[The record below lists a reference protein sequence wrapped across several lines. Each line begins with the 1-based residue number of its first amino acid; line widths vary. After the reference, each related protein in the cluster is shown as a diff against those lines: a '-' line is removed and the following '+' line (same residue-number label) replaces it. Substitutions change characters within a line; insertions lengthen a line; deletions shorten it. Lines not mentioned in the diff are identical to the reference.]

1 MNKDAYRRALETC
14 ATEPIHI
21 IGGIQP
27 PGVLLVYQRGSKK
40 IMAASANAASLFET
54 AGIDEVLGQPIQSFL
69 DPVVLRMISE
79 SLANAEPGP
88 SRLAGMVNIGAL
100 GALHHVSAHAACEL
114 VHVELEPCGD
124 GQDPDESQAALALDS
139 SPRESL
145 LQSLA
150 AQVQAVSGYSRVMV
164 YRFLHDDTG
173 EVVAEALDGDL
184 PSYFGLRYPASDIP
198 PQARALYLRNRVRA
212 IADASHV
219 PVPVHQHPDL
229 AEPLD
234 MSFDVLRTVSPVHL
248 EYLRNM
254 GVAASMSISL
264 VVDGRL
270 WGLVACHHHEPRPVS
285 ARTRQTLDL
294 LGRHASMILD
304 ASALREAVEREEAMR
319 AQRDTLE
326 SRLHRASDP
335 IRALGRALPQALA
348 AVPADGIV
356 VHVEGATHA
365 HGSVPDSGGIDAA
378 LRWARTRGRS
388 GVSHTHRSD
397 DWSLTPHAEACGL
410 LAVPLGRG
418 VDGWMLLFRRE
429 ERLTVRWAGRPDQPF
444 QINPSGDRVGPRTSF
459 AEWQEQVQGGARPW
473 TRRDIELAQRLRLVF
488 ERAGADAGAGARAR
502 LARDPAAVLE
512 IREQAARLR
521 RLAELMGGAAPSQ
534 ARLKR
539 VHGLLSQL
547 ERELGALAEAETE
560 P

>member
-14 ATEPIHI
+14 ATEPIHV

-27 PGVLLVYQRGSKK
+27 PGVLLVYQRGTKQVL
-40 IMAASANAASLFET
+40 AASANAVELFE
-54 AGIDEVLGQPIQSFL
+54 AGGIDEVLGQPVQSFL
-69 DPVVLRMISE
+69 DPVVLRLVSE
-79 SLANAEPGP
+79 AVANGEPGP
-88 SRLAGMVNIGAL
+88 SRLAGVANIGAV
-100 GALHHVSAHAACEL
+100 GELHHVSAHLSCDL
-114 VHVELEPCGD
+114 VHVELEPSGD
-124 GQDPDESQAALALDS
+124 SPDPDESHAVLALDA

-145 LQSLA
+145 LEALA
-150 AQVQAVSGYSRVMV
+150 AQVQALSGYSRVMV
-164 YRFLHDDTG
+164 YRFLHDGAG
-173 EVVAEALDGDL
+173 EVVAESLDGDL

-212 IADASHV
+212 IADSRHV

-254 GVAASMSISL
+254 GVAASMSVSL
-264 VVDGRL
+264 VVDGKL

-285 ARTRQTLDL
+285 ARTRQALDL

-304 ASALREAVEREEAMR
+304 ASALREVVQREEAMR
-319 AQRDTLE
+319 AQRDAVE
-326 SRLHRASDP
+326 MQLHRAANP
-335 IRALGRALPQALA
+335 LRALRDALPQALA
-348 AVPADGIV
+348 AVPADGIAL
-356 VHVEGATHA
+356 HVDGTTHA
-365 HGSVPDSGGIDAA
+365 HGSVPDEGAIQAA

-388 GVSHTHRSD
+388 GVSHTSRCE
-397 DWSLTPHAEACGL
+397 DWSTAPATDACGL

-429 ERLTVRWAGRPDQPF
+429 QRQTVRWAGRPDEPF
-444 QINPSGDRVGPRTSF
+444 QIDRAGNRIGPRTSF
-459 AEWQEQVQGGARPW
+459 AEWEELVEGSACPW
-473 TRRDIELAQRLRLVF
+473 TRRDVELAQRLQLVL
-488 ERAGADAGAGARAR
+488 ERAGADAVGSRAR
-502 LARDPAAVLE
+502 LSKDPVAALE
-512 IREQAARLR
+512 VREHAARLR
-521 RLAELMGGAAPSQ
+521 RLAELLDGAAPGR

-547 ERELGALAEAETE
+547 EKELGALAEAESDG
-560 P
+560 